1 MANYFYD
8 SNLEITKYNI
18 AKDGEL
24 KDLEINK
31 QNIELGGEV
40 NKEDKE
46 VTITTNTTTTIEP
59 SAGYDALGSVE
70 VTTDIPLEEKAVT
83 VVSNGE
89 TTIEPSSDYEGI
101 SSVALTVS
109 VPVTGP
115 TKLWSWKNSSGVVL
129 VTTVQPTAADVGKTI
144 YSIGI
149 DDDYHFVSRGGHTI
163 GAVTATSMTLPSFG
177 SPLFNLIEGAGASP
191 NPIDLPSSVIV

>member
-8 SNLEITKYNI
+8 TNLEITKYNI

-70 VTTDIPLEEKAVT
+70 VTV
-83 VVSNGE
+83 N
-89 TTIEPSSDYEGI
+89 
-101 SSVALTVS
+101 

-115 TKLWSWKNSSGVVL
+115 QKLWSWENSDGVIL
-129 VTTVQPTAADVGKTI
+129 VTTVQPTTADVGKTI
-144 YSIGI
+144 YAIGI
-149 DDDYHFVSRGGHTI
+149 DNDSHFVNRGGHRI
-163 GAVTATSMTLPSFG
+163 EAVTATSMTLANFAV
-177 SPLFNLIEGAGASP
+177 PLFNLIEGAGASK